1 MLRPLSTLAADPVLL
16 RLTDPRRTGTR
27 PSPLP
32 LRSSGSL
39 RRTLFLKRC
48 FDYSFAS
55 LAMIAMSPLVV
66 ACAALVRLTSRGPAF
81 YTQERVGQFG
91 RVFTIY
97 KLRTMYH
104 HCEHLTGPT
113 WSVPGDPRVTPIGRV
128 LRALHLDELP
138 QMVNV
143 LRGQMSLI
151 GPRPERPEIAV
162 QLALKIEDYNAR
174 LSVLPGITGHA
185 QVHLPPD
192 VSVADVRDKVQL
204 DRYYMSRLS
213 IWFDLLTLIRT
224 GLKVVGLYRTR

>member
-1 MLRPLSTLAADPVLL
+1 MLRPIVTLAADPVLL
-16 RLTDPRRTGTR
+16 RLTDPQRTGTR
-27 PSPLP
+27 SSPLP
-32 LRSSGSL
+32 LRSPASI
-39 RRTLFLKRC
+39 RRTLVLKSC
-48 FDYSFAS
+48 FDYLFAS
-55 LAMIAMSPLVV
+55 LLLLLTAPLM
-66 ACAALVRLTSRGPAF
+66 AICALLVRLSSRGPAF

-113 WSVPGDPRVTPIGRV
+113 WCVPGDPRVTPIGRV
-128 LRALHLDELP
+128 LRALHIDELP
-138 QMVNV
+138 QMINV

-162 QLALKIEDYNAR
+162 QLAQTIDDYNAR
-174 LSVLPGITGHA
+174 LTVLPGITGHA

-192 VSVADVRDKVQL
+192 VTVADVRDKVQL
-204 DRYYMSRLS
+204 DRYYIGRLS
-213 IWFDLLTLIRT
+213 IWFDMLTLART